1 MVAGGSEQGRVIFW
15 DIRKP
20 EKAVSIF
27 HETQTDDV
35 LSVHFRNKLLAS
47 ASEDDSIVVYDLARS
62 EPEPLEVM
70 LNIEHPACKTGLDD
84 QGRILFETLDNHFG
98 CYSLDTGMKIKSSFF
113 ENSDEDKSKYFLK
126 TNMDD
131 LLFREQKELQFFS
144 IENGFVKEQ
153 GFDCASD
160 FLASYELVSDSL
172 VRDVLKLDGNLLV
185 ISNDGFLR
193 VAKEKAMNVEDMA
206 KGYFADDE

>member
-35 LSVHFRNKLLAS
+35 LSVHFRGKLLAS

-70 LNIEHPACKTGLDD
+70 LNLEHPACKTGIDD
-84 QGRILFETLDNHFG
+84 QGRVLFETLDNHFG
-98 CYSLDTGMKIKSSFF
+98 CYSLETGMKIKSSFY

-126 TNMDD
+126 TNIDD
-131 LLFREQKELQFFS
+131 LLFRDKKELQFFS
-144 IENGFVKEQ
+144 VENGFVKEQ
-153 GFDCASD
+153 GFDSESD
-160 FLASYELVSDSL
+160 FLASYELASDAML
-172 VRDVLKLDGNLLV
+172 RDALKLEENLLV
-185 ISNDGFLR
+185 ISDDGFLR
-193 VAKEKAMNVEDMA
+193 LAKEKVMNVEDLA
-206 KGYFADDE
+206 KGYFAD